1 MKWIVGDFKDVTADR
16 LGINGEGIATLN
28 RMVIFVPNLLPGE
41 RAKIEITR
49 VEKNYAEGRVV
60 KRDNDSKDRV
70 KAPCPIYD
78 ECGGC
83 QIQHM
88 SARLQMEYK
97 EEIVRNAFRQKTK
110 LNVDKSDIRSTIG
123 MEDPWYYRNKS
134 QFPLGTRRGEIV
146 SGLYKPN
153 SNHLVP
159 IEHCMVQQR
168 DTTNIN
174 NAIVRILNELDIPVY
189 DARRD
194 TGFARTIVVRSGYKT
209 NDVQVVLVVG
219 HEDVPDLDELSDR
232 IMELPNVVSF
242 HLNIN
247 ANRSGVIFGYRT
259 MHIAGQAKMDEQLDD
274 VHYHLSP
281 RAFFQLNPAQ
291 TEKMY
296 REVVEAAGLTG
307 EERVIDAYAG
317 VGSIGL
323 WLAPHAKEIR
333 GMEVVPE
340 AVADANDHM
349 RENGYAHVTY
359 VEGRAEHW
367 IPRWVKDGWIPD
379 VVVVDPPR
387 TGMDHQLIN
396 SIISSKTKRIVY
408 VSCNPQTLARDA
420 DQLMK
425 AGYKVNYIQPYDMFP
440 QTSHVESI
448 VVFEKKKKKKF

>member
-1 MKWIVGDFKDVTADR
+1 MKLIVGEYTSAQAER
-16 LGINGEGIATLN
+16 LGINGEGIATID
-28 RMVIFVPNLLPGE
+28 RMVIFIPNLLPGE
-41 RAKIEITR
+41 KAKVEITR
-49 VEKNYAEGRVV
+49 VERNYAEARVI
-60 KRDNDSKDRV
+60 KRDNDSPDRV
-70 KAPCPIYD
+70 KPPCPIYD

-88 SARLQMEYK
+88 SPRLQMDYK

-110 LNVDKSDIRSTIG
+110 LNVDKSDIRGTKG
-123 MEDPWYYRNKS
+123 MDNPWYYRNKS
-134 QFPLGTRRGEIV
+134 QFPLSTRRGEIV

-153 SNHLVP
+153 TNELVP

-194 TGFARTIVVRSGYKT
+194 VGFARTVIVRSGYKT
-209 NDVQVVLVVG
+209 DDVQVVLVVG
-219 HEDVPDLDELSDR
+219 NEDVPHLDELSDR
-232 IMELPNVVSF
+232 IMALPNVVSF

-247 ANRSGVIFGYRT
+247 SNRSGVIFGYRT
-259 MHIAGQAKMDEQLDD
+259 VHIAGQDKMDEQLDD

-291 TEKMY
+291 TEVMY

-340 AVADANDHM
+340 AVEDANAHM
-349 RENGYAHVTY
+349 RENGFSHATY

-379 VVVVDPPR
+379 VIVVDPPR
-387 TGMDHQLIN
+387 TGVDHQLLN
-396 SIISSKTKRIVY
+396 AMISSKAKRIVY

-425 AGYKVNYIQPYDMFP
+425 ADYKINYIQPYDMFP
-440 QTSHVESI
+440 QTAHVESI
-448 VVFEKKKKKKF
+448 VVFEKKKKKKY